1 MIMEEEFSAG
11 VLHDRK
17 ESLGYGTS
25 SKYLPCSIESQ
36 AVGFRIQVL
45 VMKSF
50 HRKTVGL
57 RL

>member
-1 MIMEEEFSAG
+1 MEEEFIAG

-36 AVGFRIQVL
+36 AVGFKIQVS

-50 HRKTVGL
+50 HRKAVGL